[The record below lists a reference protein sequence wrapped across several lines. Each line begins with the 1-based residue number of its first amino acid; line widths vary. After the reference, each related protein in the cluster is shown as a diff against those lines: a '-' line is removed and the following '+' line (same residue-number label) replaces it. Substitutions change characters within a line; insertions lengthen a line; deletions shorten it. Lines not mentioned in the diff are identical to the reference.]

1 MDLSFGKNRLRITA
15 VTNTNATQFSA
26 NTALMILGKCANIS
40 GHCVNPSPMLSDRAT
55 IVSECLEVLKNPP
68 FPCKAQG
75 YIQLSIQIIQTT
87 VLGSLLQEY

>member
-40 GHCVNPSPMLSDRAT
+40 GHCVNPSPMLSESIYPTTKPNNTDNCFRYPFAR
-55 IVSECLEVLKNPP
+55 ILKMIME
-68 FPCKAQG
+68 K
-75 YIQLSIQIIQTT
+75 L
-87 VLGSLLQEY
+87 